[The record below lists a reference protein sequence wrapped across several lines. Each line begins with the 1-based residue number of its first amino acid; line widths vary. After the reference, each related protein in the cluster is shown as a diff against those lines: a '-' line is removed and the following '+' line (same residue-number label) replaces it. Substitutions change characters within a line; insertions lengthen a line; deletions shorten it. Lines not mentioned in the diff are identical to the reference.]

1 MSNYKSILGLGIF
14 RYTEKFFNIM
24 KNYILILFFFTL
36 LYSTFGYSSD
46 DWNGMENEN
55 DNTFFEKIFNRFYFS
70 SITFSTIGYGDISPK
85 TFILKILTIMF
96 AVLIFAYSCTN
107 TCGGDILFHGC
118 CGSSAVVATCIVYV
132 ISLSAY
138 LMICSLISLRRST
151 DELYTKVIKAAE

>member
-96 AVLIFAYSCTN
+96 AVLIVSGIFTIY
-107 TCGGDILFHGC
+107 H
-118 CGSSAVVATCIVYV
+118 
-132 ISLSAY
+132 
-138 LMICSLISLRRST
+138 
-151 DELYTKVIKAAE
+151 E